1 MDNQYKNFLESGKK
15 IVSDTK
21 TPKVKESK
29 KQPGRMD
36 AEIGDPHQ
44 VFVKR
49 CIQERP
55 KKSEIVEELM
65 KFITLAE
72 KDI

>member
-1 MDNQYKNFLESGKK
+1 MDAQFKQFLESGKK
-15 IVSDTK
+15 MISDTK
-21 TPKVKESK
+21 TPKVKQTK
-29 KQPGRMD
+29 NQPSRMD

-55 KKSEIVEELM
+55 SKKDIVEEFM
-65 KFITLAE
+65 KFITIAE
-72 KDI
+72 KNI